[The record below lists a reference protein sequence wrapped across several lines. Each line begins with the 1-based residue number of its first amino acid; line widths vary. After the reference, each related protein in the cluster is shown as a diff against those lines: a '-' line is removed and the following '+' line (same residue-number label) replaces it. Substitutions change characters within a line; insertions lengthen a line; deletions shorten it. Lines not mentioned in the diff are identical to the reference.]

1 MTLPRFILEL
11 QNRENR
17 DRCLQAIRTR
27 YLLTLAVWTFV
38 MTAYLLWGMT
48 FYLMPIHIVVGLVL
62 LINTVSYYLT
72 RRWQFPLTVAIV
84 SIIADVIAITVLIHF
99 TGGFNSMFFALY
111 LVQILGVSLFLNLQF
126 SALMIAWTVILVGAM
141 KVLESAG
148 VIAISSLFIP
158 TSYSEFTDTVI
169 WLIFQG
175 MAFCLVAFL
184 GGNLSN
190 KLKFRE
196 GELERKKEVEK
207 LYEALQKTNES
218 KTRLLVNVSHHLRT
232 PLTSI
237 VGFSELLLAK
247 DEGRPQWE
255 QFAEIIHSESQYLTR
270 LVNDVLYLSNL
281 ETDEVEWH
289 MTKMNISKLVTEAVD
304 AMQGSALQKG
314 LTLTVDSRAASLLV
328 YGDFDRLKD
337 VVTRL
342 IDNAIKFTIE
352 GTIKVGIT
360 GEEDSAC
367 VYISDTGIGIP
378 PDIKDRVFEPLEQIY
393 KARHKEVPQR
403 TGLGLAICK
412 VVIQHHEGKIWFES
426 EPGRGSTFYFTLP
439 LVRTR

>member
-1 MTLPRFILEL
+1 M
-11 QNRENR
+11 
-17 DRCLQAIRTR
+17 
-27 YLLTLAVWTFV
+27 
-38 MTAYLLWGMT
+38 
-48 FYLMPIHIVVGLVL
+48 
-62 LINTVSYYLT
+62 
-72 RRWQFPLTVAIV
+72 
-84 SIIADVIAITVLIHF
+84 
-99 TGGFNSMFFALY
+99 
-111 LVQILGVSLFLNLQF
+111 
-126 SALMIAWTVILVGAM
+126 
-141 KVLESAG
+141 
-148 VIAISSLFIP
+148 
-158 TSYSEFTDTVI
+158 
-169 WLIFQG
+169 
-175 MAFCLVAFL
+175 
-184 GGNLSN
+184 
-190 KLKFRE
+190 
-196 GELERKKEVEK
+196 
-207 LYEALQKTNES
+207 
-218 KTRLLVNVSHHLRT
+218 
-232 PLTSI
+232 
-237 VGFSELLLAK
+237 
-247 DEGRPQWE
+247 
-255 QFAEIIHSESQYLTR
+255 TR

-304 AMQGSALQKG
+304 TMQGSALQKG

-352 GTIKVGIT
+352 GAIKVGIT

-412 VVIQHHEGKIWFES
+412 TMIQHHEGKIWFES